1 MKKEKQ
7 VDKEYSEMRR
17 GSDRR
22 EKEKKRKGNVIKLVG
37 F

>member
-17 GSDRR
+17 GGDIR
-22 EKEKKRKGNVIKLVG
+22 KGKKKKRGRKM
-37 F
+37 